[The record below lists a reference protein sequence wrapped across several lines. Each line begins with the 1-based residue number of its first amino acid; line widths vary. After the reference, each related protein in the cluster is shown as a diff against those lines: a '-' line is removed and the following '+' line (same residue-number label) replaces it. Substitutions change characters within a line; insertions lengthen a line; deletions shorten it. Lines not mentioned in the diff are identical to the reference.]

1 MKKITLILSFLLIS
15 LLGLSQV
22 TPVEVL
28 RIADATTALGKNLSV
43 GKQVYNVATGELFV
57 VTTGVISTATLTTG
71 SASFSIINGA
81 GVTNLSEGTAT
92 ETTVDVNSNTGAN
105 ATLASA
111 SATRAGLMSKAK
123 FDEVVVNNA
132 KVTNQATSLSVGTV
146 NSTTVSITSDGGAD
160 DVTLP
165 AATTDDAGLFTAA
178 KFDEVVANNAKVSN
192 VSHTGDVSGSTTLT
206 IGADKVLDTHID
218 WGTSTNQVSSADVP
232 EQTNLYYTEARV
244 DANSAVAANTAKTSN
259 VSTTLA
265 VGTRSATSMGIT
277 SDGGTDDVV
286 LPAASTTEA
295 GLMTDAQFDKLDA
308 IGAGAEVN
316 YTFYTE
322 SFEEDDGTPTA
333 HTLSH
338 TAQTGGAVVSL
349 NGSVLIPSSYT
360 LASGTITLTIPVYQY
375 DIVSISY
382 NY

>member
-1 MKKITLILSFLLIS
+1 MKKITFILSFLLIS
-15 LLGLSQV
+15 LLGFSQV

-71 SASFSIINGA
+71 SASFSIVNGA
-81 GVTNLSEGTAT
+81 GVTNLSEGTST
-92 ETTVDVNSNTGAN
+92 ETTVDVNSNTGTN

-111 SATRAGLMSKAK
+111 STSRAGLMSKAK
-123 FDEVVVNNA
+123 FDEVVANNA
-132 KVTNQATSLSVGTV
+132 KVTNATHS
-146 NSTTVSITSDGGAD
+146 
-160 DVTLP
+160 
-165 AATTDDAGLFTAA
+165 
-178 KFDEVVANNAKVSN
+178 
-192 VSHTGDVSGSTTLT
+192 GDVSGGTTLT
-206 IGADKVLDTHID
+206 IGADKVLDSHIN

-244 DANSAVAANTAKTSN
+244 DANSSVVANSAKNTN

-265 VGTRSATSMGIT
+265 VGTRAATTMGIT

-295 GLMTDAQFDKLDA
+295 GLMTDAQFDKLAA
-308 IGAGAEVN
+308 IEAGAEVN

-322 SFEEDDGTPTA
+322 SFEEDDATPTA
-333 HTLSH
+333 HSLAH

-375 DIVSISY
+375 DVVSISY